1 MKKIRVGITGDKLY
15 EDRYKIKEFI
25 FALKSRLQ
33 GDIEIIG
40 LGDLN
45 GADKHIRKYALELG
59 YNYKEANLPHTQ
71 KNLYSL
77 MSESFHNR
85 PYAPRNTYVRD
96 KIYASYIDLC
106 VLFDTQNPLGRK
118 CANILKEINKL
129 KKNVVVI
136 S

>member
-1 MKKIRVGITGDKLY
+1 MKKTKVGITGDKLY

-25 FALKSRLQ
+25 FGLKSRIK
-33 GDIEIIG
+33 GEIEIVG

-45 GADKHIRKYALELG
+45 GADKHVKKYALELG
-59 YNYKEANLPHTQ
+59 CSYKEANLPHTQ

-77 MSESFHNR
+77 MPESFYGK
-85 PYAPRNTYVRD
+85 PYAPRNTFVRD
-96 KIYASYIDLC
+96 KIYATYVDMG
-106 VLFDTQNPLGRK
+106 VLFDIQNPVGRK
-118 CANILKEINKL
+118 CANLLKEFNKL